1 MMTYYEAKFAREAQ
15 ANPTDWVIYPIMVNG
30 APTDRHR
37 LVYIGPAPDA
47 EPRTEATIGAE
58 TKVRYLRVVK

>member
-15 ANPTDWVIYPIMVNG
+15 EHPADWVIFPVGFERY
-30 APTDRHR
+30 R

-47 EPRTEATIGAE
+47 EPRRAATVGKP
-58 TKVRYLRVVK
+58 TDVPYLRVVK